1 MWARLESATMSFM
14 DPSSNAA
21 PKPAQSRSMRWFYR
35 GLAGLFIALAAIG
48 VVLPVLP
55 PTPFLIVAAWAAGKA
70 SPALREK
77 LRAHPTYGPPL
88 RRWQDHGAIARRAK
102 ILALSLMAASWG
114 LVWLTVDKLWL
125 VGLVGVILVSVGV
138 FIATRPER
146 ARTTDRRA

>member
-1 MWARLESATMSFM
+1 MST
-14 DPSSNAA
+14 PSNAG
-21 PKPAQSRSMRWFYR
+21 PKTVNSRGMRWVYR

-55 PTPFLIVAAWAAGKA
+55 TTPFLIVAAWAAGKA
-70 SPALREK
+70 SPALHAR

-125 VGLVGVILVSVGV
+125 IGLVGLILVCVGL

-146 ARTTDRRA
+146 ARTSDRRA